1 MINRM
6 QLWYEDMIRF
16 MRDASEYGTY
26 NQKLAEVLAPA
37 LTKNMHICDAGCGL
51 GYLSLALSPY
61 VGRITSVDKNQDALA
76 VLEENC
82 RITGISSI
90 RPVEGQIQEVP
101 PEQKYDAMVFCFFG
115 KIPEI
120 LSVARQQCRG
130 AVFIITRTHTRHRFS
145 VGDHATG
152 TRGYWGAREML
163 TELGIPYNETIME
176 VEFGQ
181 PFRSFADVR
190 LFFEMYSKDEDKET
204 ITDDFLRHKVIK
216 TNDTVFP
223 YYMPHLRKLAILEL
237 DAADIPSSFI

>member
-61 VGRITSVDKNQDALA
+61 VGRITSVDKNRDALA

-82 RITGISSI
+82 RQSGISNI
-90 RPVEGQIQEVP
+90 RPTQGIIQEVS

-120 LSVARQQCRG
+120 LSVA
-130 AVFIITRTHTRHRFS
+130 
-145 VGDHATG
+145 
-152 TRGYWGAREML
+152 
-163 TELGIPYNETIME
+163 
-176 VEFGQ
+176 
-181 PFRSFADVR
+181 
-190 LFFEMYSKDEDKET
+190 
-204 ITDDFLRHKVIK
+204 
-216 TNDTVFP
+216 
-223 YYMPHLRKLAILEL
+223 
-237 DAADIPSSFI
+237 